1 MTSNPDMK
9 AIAFYLP
16 QYHPIPENDKWW
28 GKGFTEWTNVAKAK
42 PLFSGHYQPHL
53 PADLGFYD
61 LRLPE
66 VRQAQADL
74 ARAHGISGFCYYH
87 YWFTGKRLLER
98 PFNEVLAS
106 GKPDFPFCLCWAN
119 ETWSRRWLGE
129 EKDILKQQ
137 SYSPT
142 DDLAHVRALLPAFA
156 DDRYIKIKG
165 RPLFLVYRPLDLPD
179 PMKTVDIFKNECI
192 KNGLPEPYLMG
203 VDSHCPGFN
212 FQDIGFDSTL
222 FFQPKLGAVP
232 DFMNDNRTIAKLA
245 RNIKLGITS
254 SILKVYDSV
263 ESRQLMLGQ
272 LIEAA
277 QLGFPS
283 HPCVFVSWDNTPR
296 RGKNAIV
303 LVNSSPEIF
312 EAALA
317 EVVSSLIEKP
327 QDERILFINAWN
339 EWAEGNHLEPDLK
352 YGTQYLE
359 AVRRVLLKPS
369 REVVKC

>member
-1 MTSNPDMK
+1 MTSNPDLE

-16 QYHPIPENDKWW
+16 QYHPIPENDEWW
-28 GKGFTEWTNVAKAK
+28 GKGFTEWTNVAKAQ
-42 PLFSGHYQPHL
+42 PLFSGHYQPHI

-87 YWFTGKRLLER
+87 YWFTGQRLLER

-179 PMKTVDIFKNECI
+179 PMKTVEIFKNECI
-192 KNGLPEPYLMG
+192 KAGLPEPYLMG

-212 FQDIGFDSTL
+212 FQEIGFDSTL

-272 LIEAA
+272 LTKAA

-312 EAALA
+312 ETALA
-317 EVVSSLIEKP
+317 EVVSSLTKKP
-327 QDERILFINAWN
+327 QDERLVFINAWN

-352 YGTQYLE
+352 YGTRYLE
-359 AVRRVLLKPS
+359 AVQRVLLKPS
-369 REVVKC
+369 QDVVKC